1 MGFKPVDTLTTIG
14 EEQPNLTDPNQDIGH
29 FANIDVNE
37 LGLHGFQFD
46 PQLFGRYRDPQEN
59 VSPNGGF
66 DDSFFND
73 AFDVDFATPYNIA
86 PSPVT
91 YKKDL
96 IAEIDAAKDAD
107 ADISANSGGLL
118 TYNKIREKL
127 QSCPKVQN
135 GDFDLDGL
143 CSELQKKAKCSGSG
157 PVVNEK
163 DFNNAM
169 QKYFREDGD
178 DPATCAKELLVE
190 ADPQPK
196 A

>member
-1 MGFKPVDTLTTIG
+1 
-14 EEQPNLTDPNQDIGH
+14 
-29 FANIDVNE
+29 
-37 LGLHGFQFD
+37 
-46 PQLFGRYRDPQEN
+46 
-59 VSPNGGF
+59 
-66 DDSFFND
+66 
-73 AFDVDFATPYNIA
+73 VDFATPYNIA

-118 TYNKIREKL
+118 TYNKIRYGRFARDGSISRFANSHYSEKL